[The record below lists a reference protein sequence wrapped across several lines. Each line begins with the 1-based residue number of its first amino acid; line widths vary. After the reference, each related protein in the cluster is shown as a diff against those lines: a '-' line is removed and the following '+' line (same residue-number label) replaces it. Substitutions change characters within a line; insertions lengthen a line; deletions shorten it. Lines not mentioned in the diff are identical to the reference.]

1 MHRIKST
8 TLSPRHITNCT
19 YILQKGVVTISKP
32 EEELPF
38 KRFKCSARRE
48 HTVPK
53 SGAGMESGR
62 GNQLVAAPS
71 ASS

>member
-8 TLSPRHITNCT
+8 TFSPVNAYFR
-19 YILQKGVVTISKP
+19 KGLATISKP

-38 KRFKCSARRE
+38 KRFKCSAREE
-48 HTVPK
+48 HMVPK

-62 GNQLVAAPS
+62 GNQPVAAPF